1 MQGSSRPA
9 RDRIRLISSTY
20 KLRSFGTGVADKDY
34 VLGESRRRLV
44 GFTLVEL
51 MVVLAVMGVLVSA
64 ALPSI
69 GEGFADRRVAMV
81 AREVVGLFQRARY
94 MSSAYGRAHQVVYDN
109 DSGSGLSEA
118 FAFETLRGTAG
129 GCSVSSFENAA
140 TITLDDLDCDNPNHW
155 RCVDHV
161 YASTHDANTADD
173 DLVRVD
179 GWADTTFCYEAGSN
193 NQVFID
199 TVLYTNWDAP
209 RSQAGFGFI
218 VYREL
223 AGTPI
228 GVARK
233 VLIPSGT
240 GSPRILR

>member
-1 MQGSSRPA
+1 
-9 RDRIRLISSTY
+9 
-20 KLRSFGTGVADKDY
+20 
-34 VLGESRRRLV
+34 
-44 GFTLVEL
+44 

-81 AREVVGLFQRARY
+81 AREVVSLFQRARY

-109 DSGSGLSEA
+109 DSGTGLSDA

-129 GCSVSSFENAA
+129 GCSISTFENASS
-140 TITLDDLDCDNPNHW
+140 ITLSDLDCDNVNHW
-155 RCVDHV
+155 RCVDYL
-161 YASTHDANTADD
+161 YASTHDADPSDN

-179 GWADTTFCYEAGSN
+179 GWPDTTFCYEAGSN
-193 NQVFID
+193 NQVFVD
-199 TVLYTNWDAP
+199 SVLFTNWDAP
-209 RSQAGFGFI
+209 RSQAGFGFV
-218 VYREL
+218 VYRSVD
-223 AGTPI
+223 GTPV

-233 VLIPSGT
+233 VLIPSGA

>member
-1 MQGSSRPA
+1 
-9 RDRIRLISSTY
+9 
-20 KLRSFGTGVADKDY
+20 
-34 VLGESRRRLV
+34 
-44 GFTLVEL
+44 

-109 DSGSGLSEA
+109 DSGTGLIEA

-129 GCSVSSFENAA
+129 SCSVSSFEN
-140 TITLDDLDCDNPNHW
+140 TSGITLNDLDCDNSNHW
-155 RCVDHV
+155 RCVDHL
-161 YASTHDANTADD
+161 YASSVDANPADN

-179 GWADTTFCYEAGSN
+179 GWPDATFCYEAGSN

-199 TVLYTNWDAP
+199 AVLWTNWDAP
-209 RSQAGFGFI
+209 GSKAGFGFV
-218 VYREL
+218 VYRDVG
-223 AGTPI
+223 GTPV

>member
-1 MQGSSRPA
+1 
-9 RDRIRLISSTY
+9 
-20 KLRSFGTGVADKDY
+20 
-34 VLGESRRRLV
+34 
-44 GFTLVEL
+44 

-140 TITLDDLDCDNPNHW
+140 TITLNDLDCDNPNHW

-218 VYREL
+218 VYRER

>member
-1 MQGSSRPA
+1 
-9 RDRIRLISSTY
+9 
-20 KLRSFGTGVADKDY
+20 
-34 VLGESRRRLV
+34 
-44 GFTLVEL
+44 

-69 GEGFADRRVAMV
+69 GEGFADRRVTLV

-109 DSGSGLSEA
+109 DSGTGLTEA

-129 GCSVSSFENAA
+129 ACSVSSFENASA
-140 TITLDDLDCDNPNHW
+140 ITLNDLDCDNANHW
-155 RCVDHV
+155 RCVDHL
-161 YASTHDANTADD
+161 YASTFDPNPADN

-179 GWADTTFCYEAGSN
+179 GWPDATFCYEAGSN

-199 TVLYTNWDAP
+199 TVLWTNWDAP
-209 RSQAGFGFI
+209 GSKAGFGFV
-218 VYREL
+218 VYRDVG
-223 AGTPI
+223 GTPM

-233 VLIPSGT
+233 VLVPSGT

>member
-1 MQGSSRPA
+1 
-9 RDRIRLISSTY
+9 
-20 KLRSFGTGVADKDY
+20 
-34 VLGESRRRLV
+34 
-44 GFTLVEL
+44 
-51 MVVLAVMGVLVSA
+51 MVVLVVMGVIVSA

-94 MSSAYGRAHQVVYDN
+94 MSSAYGRAHQVLYDN
-109 DSGSGLSEA
+109 DSGTGLTAEP

-129 GCSVSSFENAA
+129 GCSLSTFENTAGIKLA
-140 TITLDDLDCDNPNHW
+140 DLDCDNANHW
-155 RCVDHV
+155 RCVDHL
-161 YASTHDANTADD
+161 YASTFDANPADN

-179 GWADTTFCYEAGSN
+179 GWGDTTFCYESGSN

-209 RSQAGFGFI
+209 RSQAGFGFV
-218 VYREL
+218 VYREVG
-223 AGTPI
+223 GTTK
-228 GVARK
+228 GVGRK